1 MLQHIGVMEAD
12 TNSNSAILQ
21 PGRAWNVGQ
30 LIMTRDDKVWKQ
42 SETPAVRNSQVK
54 RTSTSGISVNA
65 CEIGTTM
72 RGCAGQHMPGATP
85 HFIAIES
92 EDGSLTMAIRWPLPA
107 LFVEAA
113 LVCPPKNISSKEV
126 TWKTMESR

>member
-1 MLQHIGVMEAD
+1 MHQHIGVMEAD
-12 TNSNSAILQ
+12 TNSNAAILQ

-65 CEIGTTM
+65 CEIGKKM
-72 RGCAGQHMPGATP
+72 RGCARQHMPNAAP
-85 HFIAIES
+85 HFITIES
-92 EDGSLTMAIRWPLPA
+92 GDGSLTMAIRWA
-107 LFVEAA
+107 LSLLSSEAA
-113 LVCPPKNISSKEV
+113 RVCPPKNISRKEV
-126 TWKTMESR
+126 TWKTTGSR